1 MSTKKMNH
9 KSTGTKKFL
18 EGIRVISF
26 DAGFTLIYTEPPVG
40 TVYAKIAGGFG
51 YRLNGEEVHARFR
64 ETWKTKSSR
73 HQQEKIKALANEK
86 QAYQWWKGIVKE
98 SLGEKVDPEDVDDI
112 FSKCFQEYAK
122 GDYWRLYPEVLQTLT
137 ALREKGFR
145 LVVLS
150 NWDRRLLRTLK
161 DLRLDGFFE
170 RIYISTLIG
179 YAKPNPGAFQHI
191 LNDLKVS
198 PHEILHVGDTLAED
212 ILGAQQANIRAVRID
227 RRGRK
232 SRSTPDKIPVISSLT
247 ELI

>member
-1 MSTKKMNH
+1 MNR
-9 KSTGTKKFL
+9 KSEGTKEFL

-26 DAGFTLIYTEPPVG
+26 DVGFTLIYTEPPVG
-40 TVYAKIAGGFG
+40 TVYAKIAAGFG

-73 HQQEKIKALANEK
+73 DQQEKITALANEK
-86 QAYQWWKGIVKE
+86 QAYRWWKGIVRE
-98 SLGEKVDPEDVDDI
+98 SLGDKVAPEDVDDI
-112 FSKCFQEYAK
+112 FSECFQEYAK
-122 GDYWRLYPEVLQTLT
+122 GDYWRVYPEVLQTLNT
-137 ALREKGFR
+137 LRSKDFH

-191 LNDLKVS
+191 VNDLKVS
-198 PHEILHVGDTLAED
+198 PHEILHVGDTLNED
-212 ILGAQQANIRAVRID
+212 ILGAQQANIRAVCID
-227 RRGRK
+227 RRGK

-247 ELI
+247 ELLE